1 KGDVQPE
8 DVLTPA
14 EMRTLKTEVEQ
25 EIYNEITGRNRITDE
40 MRHFARNWDFSAA
53 LDTLG
58 LRQIEKRE
66 RCEDELILICV
77 VNKLARLAEAQ
88 ETPGRKARAF
98 QLAPGWQRRRRQEQK
113 LFWRKRQRL
122 WRKVRNADKKLA
134 EQALWLWKRQALR
147 LWEQGLCLPQ
157 SLEQEA
163 ARILGHLPSST
174 DDLALL
180 QKMQGVR
187 PGKYESWALRNTIHA

>member
-1 KGDVQPE
+1 MPRPSPSTQDDIKDRRRLTGLPKFARPAAKGDVQPE

-77 VNKLARLAEAQ
+77 VNK
-88 ETPGRKARAF
+88 
-98 QLAPGWQRRRRQEQK
+98 
-113 LFWRKRQRL
+113 
-122 WRKVRNADKKLA
+122 
-134 EQALWLWKRQALR
+134 
-147 LWEQGLCLPQ
+147 
-157 SLEQEA
+157 
-163 ARILGHLPSST
+163 
-174 DDLALL
+174 
-180 QKMQGVR
+180 
-187 PGKYESWALRNTIHA
+187 